1 MTLTVV
7 TSLITSCTELSKTII
22 NMSIR
27 PSLNS
32 ILNGTQNS
40 THGGMDKMM
49 EVMALELNLT
59 IDQYIYS
66 HELTWLINFY

>member
-1 MTLTVV
+1 MKDVVTLTVV
-7 TSLITSCTELSKTII
+7 TSLITSCTELSKTTI

-27 PSLNS
+27 PSSNS

-49 EVMALELNLT
+49 EVMALELNPT

-66 HELTWLINFY
+66 HELT